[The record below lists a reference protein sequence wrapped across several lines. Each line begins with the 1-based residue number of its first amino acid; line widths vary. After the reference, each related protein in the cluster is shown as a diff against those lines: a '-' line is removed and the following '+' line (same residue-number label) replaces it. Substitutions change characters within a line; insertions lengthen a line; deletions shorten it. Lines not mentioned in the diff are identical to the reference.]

1 MKIDKIRQIDAAEY
15 GKQLKDISEQM
26 FRLRFQM
33 NMGQTDGV
41 KKYREIKKDRARIL
55 TVQREA
61 ELANANT
68 NQAAAST
75 KKKAG
80 K

>member
-1 MKIDKIRQIDAAEY
+1 MKIDKIRQIDSADH
-15 GKQLKDISEQM
+15 GKQLKEIAEQM

-61 ELANANT
+61 ELAGQKREPGLAG
-68 NQAAAST
+68 Q
-75 KKKAG
+75 KKAG